1 MEYDINKL
9 RKKLNSYFLGE
20 ISKQNLGE
28 WAGKAYYDLLK
39 GGYIECKKII
49 IYPFLKTISTFHI
62 EANDAMDIYPCSEKK
77 VKKIQDILCGKVDFD
92 FNVEISIPIQV
103 YSMLKEHEYFDKE
116 RYNIFF
122 NLRNLIV
129 QYDKN
134 QIKNDFKVQIERIM
148 HLKCQ
153 KGTIYGILENRI
165 CQCLKL
171 LFGKEKIYK
180 LYVQQSNNDVLF
192 KKLVSYID
200 SYIGNKTFYLFVT
213 FVNGETDYFID
224 V

>member
-1 MEYDINKL
+1 
-9 RKKLNSYFLGE
+9 
-20 ISKQNLGE
+20 
-28 WAGKAYYDLLK
+28 
-39 GGYIECKKII
+39 
-49 IYPFLKTISTFHI
+49 
-62 EANDAMDIYPCSEKK
+62 
-77 VKKIQDILCGKVDFD
+77 
-92 FNVEISIPIQV
+92 
-103 YSMLKEHEYFDKE
+103 
-116 RYNIFF
+116 
-122 NLRNLIV
+122 
-129 QYDKN
+129 
-134 QIKNDFKVQIERIM
+134 M